1 MTFDDLKLL
10 PGYPLQVQV
19 HSSTGAPERYACR
32 YVGAVPGRAIMLTVP
47 RLNGRFLRLR
57 PGQKVVAR
65 MMVANGAGV
74 FTCSVESQTSDPYP
88 LLHLEYPEE
97 VGFKGIRQA
106 TRVEV
111 NLPVKILN
119 HSSLEQTE
127 RDGTV
132 ADISISGARLE
143 LNELLGEMGDKIKLS
158 ARISVVGVR
167 RELEVEAVIRSRVER
182 STQEREQNVPVVYG
196 VEFVEQDEERRLLL
210 AAYVYSRIADEQLPT
225 P

>member
-19 HSSTGAPERYACR
+19 QSSSGAPERYSCR
-32 YVGAVPGRAIMLTVP
+32 YVGALPGRAILLSVP

-65 MMVANGAGV
+65 MMVANGVGV
-74 FTCSVESQTSDPYP
+74 FTCAVESQASEPYP

-97 VGFKGIRQA
+97 VGFKGIRQS

-111 NLPVKILN
+111 DLPVKVLN
-119 HSSLEQTE
+119 HSSLDQSEL
-127 RDGTV
+127 DGSV
-132 ADISISGARLE
+132 ADISLSGARLE
-143 LNELLGEMGDKIKLS
+143 LAQLLGEMGDKIKLS
-158 ARISVVGVR
+158 ARVSVAGVR

-182 STQEREQNVPVVYG
+182 STQEREQKVPVVYG
-196 VEFVEQDEERRLLL
+196 VEFIEQDEERRLLL

-225 P
+225 S